1 MLHSVDFNNYISDA
15 PKTVAKVDKL
25 ELRRLLHGIEH
36 AESFALA
43 EQAVVKISRVLGLP
57 VIAWCPDVSIPHY
70 NAHMDEFMLRNGWP
84 EATMK
89 LWWDHAV
96 MLKHPIY
103 LNCRIK
109 ALPFVFDMSAG
120 TATDLADVRKIN
132 LDVVDRN
139 VRSSITIPIRLP
151 RGQVAML
158 FFGGPKSTE
167 DTFRILEQTRS
178 ELISAGQY
186 FMNIY
191 LKETCQESHNQ
202 ELLWRLTPKQW
213 ECLRLSAQGYRE
225 TEIAEIM
232 GIVTP
237 TVRYH
242 LKNATNNIGAS
253 TRSHAIAIA
262 AQLGMLGPISI

>member
-1 MLHSVDFNNYISDA
+1 MVKID
-15 PKTVAKVDKL
+15 KV
-25 ELRRLLHGIEH
+25 ELRQLLGEIEH
-36 AESFALA
+36 VDNFAQAEKALIQLSKLI
-43 EQAVVKISRVLGLP
+43 ELP
-57 VIAWCPDVSIPHY
+57 VVAWCPDVSIPHY
-70 NAHMDEFMLRNGWP
+70 NEHMDAFMLRNGWP

-109 ALPFVFDMSAG
+109 PLPFVFERTTESS
-120 TATDLADVRKIN
+120 TELADVRKIN
-132 LDVVDRN
+132 MDLDSLGVRGNIVV
-139 VRSSITIPIRLP
+139 PIRLP

-158 FFGGPKSTE
+158 FFGGSKTIE
-167 DTFRILEQTRS
+167 DAYETLEEVRT
-178 ELISAGQY
+178 ELIATGIY
-186 FMNIY
+186 FMNAFV
-191 LKETCQESHNQ
+191 KETGKENPDD